1 MANLEKISDT
11 NELDEL
17 REIFTTFF
25 GSRDVWEVV
34 NRYGNTVIGK
44 KSEEML
50 AAERDLK
57 ELESFNKGFKEYLEG
72 FYVSEQFNGE
82 NKKLTAVQKKM
93 FLKKVCDG
101 KYSEKDLIFIRAV
114 EDFSSGFAFTK
125 DSFCI
130 GGDLLDFQTRK
141 FPVVPYE
148 KIISVEFGGF
158 SSDWANKKAPNIFIK
173 FKREQENY
181 SEDIFF
187 NVDNI
192 FNKYSTRII
201 TEKILWQIGKFLDFV
216 KP

>member
-1 MANLEKISDT
+1 MANLEKISNT
-11 NELDEL
+11 SELDEL

-25 GSRDVWEVV
+25 GSRDVWEIIDIK
-34 NRYGNTVIGK
+34 GN
-44 KSEEML
+44 
-50 AAERDLK
+50 
-57 ELESFNKGFKEYLEG
+57 
-72 FYVSEQFNGE
+72 
-82 NKKLTAVQKKM
+82 KLNNPLTSVQKKM

-130 GGDLLDFQTRK
+130 GGNLLDFQTHK

-201 TEKILWQIGKFLDFV
+201 TEKILWQIGKFLEFV